1 MSFEEHEGCFV
12 WRCDKCRIEAVF
24 PPGNFWA
31 ALAELKS
38 RGWQITRLDDWV
50 HRCAKCKKIVE
61 AEILNMTFPVRRVRE

>member
-1 MSFEEHEGCFV
+1 MSFEEFPDCFI
-12 WRCDKCRIEAVF
+12 WQCDRCHLEAVF
-24 PPGNFWA
+24 PRGNFWS
-31 ALAELKS
+31 ALAELKG

>member
-1 MSFEEHEGCFV
+1 VSFEEFEDCFV
-12 WRCDKCRIEAVF
+12 WRCDRCRQEAVF
-24 PPGNFWA
+24 PPGNFWT

-61 AEILNMTFPVRRVRE
+61 AEIMNMTFPMRRKV